1 MRVCPIT
8 PLTVDSAGLKPGI
21 AKALRPVSYFGS
33 LSMSMFY
40 VLGLVGK
47 VLDKSTIEQKDKFV
61 QMLEQYVELIESE
74 FEDGLNRAERAI
86 LDASRTQADRIR
98 VIRLVR
104 ERVGTLSGAMDLVR
118 AYYAKRNWT
127 WV

>member
-1 MRVCPIT
+1 
-8 PLTVDSAGLKPGI
+8 
-21 AKALRPVSYFGS
+21 
-33 LSMSMFY
+33 MSMFY